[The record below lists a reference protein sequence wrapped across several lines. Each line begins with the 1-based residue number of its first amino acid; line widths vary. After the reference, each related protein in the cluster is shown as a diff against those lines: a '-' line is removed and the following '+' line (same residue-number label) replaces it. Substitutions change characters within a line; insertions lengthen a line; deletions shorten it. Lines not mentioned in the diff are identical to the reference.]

1 LDQDYL
7 WKSQNNEFL
16 GYNYNIDSK
25 TIKSQRSCLQPEPMD
40 RSENSIFSRESDCVI
55 KNKDILT

>member
-1 LDQDYL
+1 
-7 WKSQNNEFL
+7 
-16 GYNYNIDSK
+16 
-25 TIKSQRSCLQPEPMD
+25 MD